1 MLALRC
7 FHQSLFFLQQCQI
20 IIRNLS
26 WRILPLPS
34 CSNLCSKPLTCVRN
48 SKSANI
54 NLYSSSSMYSRH
66 IIFDDNCSRLK
77 PSQEKCDLNKRIRL
91 LQTVEELL
99 KLHEKEKNSVDLVH
113 RVTML
118 YRIAKIVEKYPDQLL
133 ELEKER
139 ENYRQGKVSSYM
151 LLLESLEKSISRCRP
166 HGLANILW
174 ALGKVHERDHKLVK
188 ICEKKILSCNMKIFS
203 NAGLCQI
210 VHGCAS
216 LNMTSEIFEKLEQEI
231 VNGELAVF
239 AFDNVLLS
247 AVLLTFSKT
256 KHGSVQL
263 FDILLEEILSRD
275 FFRFDSRAL
284 ASFVWAFAKKEL
296 NKKKLYDRVEEEI
309 FRRGTADLH
318 NADFIQLIWAVSK
331 AEMGSKEF
339 LAFLDTELELREIKG
354 FSNVQ
359 LVEIVWSFAKSKMAE
374 ARVFDVVKAEIFR
387 RGVDEFQTHELVVIL
402 WSFVSVQRHNE
413 RLIADIEGKL
423 CTTDV
428 KKFDNGDLCQ
438 IVWSLAKAGWHDSK
452 LFDAVEAEVIQR
464 GTSQLSIKEKCM
476 IIRSFLEAKRG
487 RTQLYELLVVSFS
500 TCNLGNLH
508 EGQILECLR
517 CLFMSG
523 VEVQGLFETF
533 EKELLSKG
541 NYGLNHDKGIYLR
554 TRH

>member
-1 MLALRC
+1 M
-7 FHQSLFFLQQCQI
+7 
-20 IIRNLS
+20 
-26 WRILPLPS
+26 PG
-34 CSNLCSKPLTCVRN
+34 CSNLCSKPFTSVRN

-54 NLYSSSSMYSRH
+54 NLYSSSSIHSQH
-66 IIFDDNCSRLK
+66 IIFRDNCSRLT
-77 PSQEKCDLNKRIRL
+77 PSQEKCDLNKRIRS

-99 KLHEKEKNSVDLVH
+99 KLHEEEKNSVDTVH

-118 YRIAKIVEKYPDQLL
+118 YSIAKIVQKYPDQIL

-139 ENYRQGKVSSYM
+139 ENSRQGKTSSYM
-151 LLLESLEKSISRCRP
+151 LLLESVEKSISRCHP

-174 ALGKVHERDHKLVK
+174 ALGKVQEKDHKLVK
-188 ICEKKILSCNMKIFS
+188 VCEEKILSCNLNIFS

-216 LNMTSEIFEKLEQEI
+216 LNLRTSEIFEKLEREI
-231 VNGELAVF
+231 VNGDLAVL

-247 AVLLTFSKT
+247 AVLLTFAKT

-263 FDILLEEILSRD
+263 FDILLKEILSRD

-284 ASFVWAFAKKEL
+284 ASFVWSFSKREL
-296 NKKKLYDRVEEEI
+296 NTKKLYDRVQEEI

-339 LAFLDTELELREIKG
+339 LAFLDTELEFREIKR
-354 FSNVQ
+354 FDNVQ

-374 ARVFDVVKAEIFR
+374 AKVFDVVQAEIFR
-387 RGVDEFQTHELVVIL
+387 RGVDEFQTHELLVIL
-402 WSFVSVQRHNE
+402 WSFVSVRRHGE
-413 RLIADIEGKL
+413 RLIAEIEGKL
-423 CTTDV
+423 CTSDV

-438 IVWSLAKAGWHDSK
+438 IVWSLAKAGWNESK
-452 LFDAVEAEVIQR
+452 LFDAVEAEITQR
-464 GTSQLSIKEKCM
+464 GTSQLTIKEKCM
-476 IIRSFLEAKRG
+476 IMRGFLEAKRG
-487 RTQLYELLVVSFS
+487 RTQLYELLVDSFS

-508 EGQILECLR
+508 EGQILECLW
-517 CLFMSG
+517 CLYMSG

-541 NYGLNHDKGIYLR
+541 NYDFNHDKGIYLR